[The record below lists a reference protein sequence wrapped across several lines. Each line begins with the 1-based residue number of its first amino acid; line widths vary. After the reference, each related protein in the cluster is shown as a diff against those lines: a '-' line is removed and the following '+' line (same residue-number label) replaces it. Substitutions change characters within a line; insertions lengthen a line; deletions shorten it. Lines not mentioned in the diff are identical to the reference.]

1 MCLLCP
7 NKKEFDKCWKVRK
20 HLEEQHSGFCYMC
33 PTCDKTLVRRQS
45 HLECPNVKPRDLIPM
60 HRQTGT
66 HGEEAARMLREY
78 KEKQMPNQWEERLK
92 RTPLLPTPVS
102 PLPKTPPVK
111 HPKDLAPAS
120 LKRPSITIKSKPKR
134 LRLDTDDVDFRHD
147 PVEISLEQPE
157 EVFEVDPDP
166 KLRHVHFPSPERL
179 TDSES
184 EDESPSI
191 IMRAEDIM
199 EISSSP
205 QKPLENHYIP
215 IDQNQNNN
223 NNSRVKNSR
232 SEPTHEH
239 KLANKDSDKDT
250 HGNKNEPK
258 QVKTSEI
265 ESTHEINLVNKD
277 GDKDTHGNKNEPKQ
291 VKTSEIES
299 THEINLANK
308 DSDKDTHGNKNEPK
322 QVKTSEIES
331 THEIN
336 LVNKDSDKDTYGNKN
351 EPKQVKTSEIES
363 TPNLANKDSDKDTH
377 GNKNQNSV
385 RPTAG
390 NLISLNQQPE
400 FPFTDT
406 QEDGTSSDADQFNLD
421 DLNLDV
427 EGYHSLIRQIVK
439 LKHPEATP
447 YTSVQPETNVNRE
460 AVQKLTTETFNKLQQ
475 SQEGR
480 VILNIGG
487 QCFQTSRV
495 TLMADP
501 TSMFALMLRKG
512 CPLRPSRNTYF
523 LDRDPS
529 HFKFIL
535 NYLRNGAHVDICML
549 PHEKRYLL
557 EMLMESRF
565 YMLSGLE
572 DIILARLKQ
581 VTGCDKY

>member
-1 MCLLCP
+1 
-7 NKKEFDKCWKVRK
+7 
-20 HLEEQHSGFCYMC
+20 
-33 PTCDKTLVRRQS
+33 
-45 HLECPNVKPRDLIPM
+45 
-60 HRQTGT
+60 
-66 HGEEAARMLREY
+66 
-78 KEKQMPNQWEERLK
+78 MPNQWEERLK

-134 LRLDTDDVDFRHD
+134 PRLDTDDIDFRHD

-179 TDSES
+179 TDSKS

-191 IMRAEDIM
+191 IMCAEDIM
-199 EISSSP
+199 EISPSP

-239 KLANKDSDKDT
+239 KLVNKDS
-250 HGNKNEPK
+250 
-258 QVKTSEI
+258 
-265 ESTHEINLVNKD
+265 
-277 GDKDTHGNKNEPKQ
+277 DKDTHGNKNEPKQ

-322 QVKTSEIES
+322 QVKTSEIKS
-331 THEIN
+331 T
-336 LVNKDSDKDTYGNKN
+336 
-351 EPKQVKTSEIES
+351 Q
-363 TPNLANKDSDKDTH
+363 NLANKDSDKDTH

-385 RPTAG
+385 RPTAD
-390 NLISLNQQPE
+390 NPISLNQQPE

-535 NYLRNGAHVDICML
+535 NYFRNGAHVDICML

>member
-7 NKKEFDKCWKVRK
+7 NKKEFDKCWKVKK
-20 HLEEQHSGFCYMC
+20 HLEEQHSGFCFMC

-45 HLECPNVKPRDLIPM
+45 HLECPNVKPRELIPM

-92 RTPLLPTPVS
+92 RAPLLSTPVS

-111 HPKDLAPAS
+111 HPKDLAPSS

-134 LRLDTDDVDFRHD
+134 PRLDTDDVDFRHD

-191 IMRAEDIM
+191 IMCAEDIM

-215 IDQNQNNN
+215 LDQNENNN
-223 NNSRVKNSR
+223 NNSKVKNSR
-232 SEPTHEH
+232 SEP
-239 KLANKDSDKDT
+239 N
-250 HGNKNEPK
+250 

-277 GDKDTHGNKNEPKQ
+277 SDKDTHGNKNEPNQ

-299 THEINLANK
+299 THEINLVNK

-336 LVNKDSDKDTYGNKN
+336 LVNKDSDKDTHGNKN
-351 EPKQVKTSEIES
+351 EPNQVKTSEIES
-363 TPNLANKDSDKDTH
+363 TNEPK
-377 GNKNQNSV
+377 
-385 RPTAG
+385 
-390 NLISLNQQPE
+390 
-400 FPFTDT
+400 
-406 QEDGTSSDADQFNLD
+406 
-421 DLNLDV
+421 
-427 EGYHSLIRQIVK
+427 
-439 LKHPEATP
+439 
-447 YTSVQPETNVNRE
+447 
-460 AVQKLTTETFNKLQQ
+460 
-475 SQEGR
+475 
-480 VILNIGG
+480 
-487 QCFQTSRV
+487 
-495 TLMADP
+495 
-501 TSMFALMLRKG
+501 
-512 CPLRPSRNTYF
+512 
-523 LDRDPS
+523 
-529 HFKFIL
+529 
-535 NYLRNGAHVDICML
+535 
-549 PHEKRYLL
+549 
-557 EMLMESRF
+557 
-565 YMLSGLE
+565 
-572 DIILARLKQ
+572 
-581 VTGCDKY
+581 

>member
-20 HLEEQHSGFCYMC
+20 HLEDQHSGFCYMC

-120 LKRPSITIKSKPKR
+120 LNRPSITIKSKPKR
-134 LRLDTDDVDFRHD
+134 LRLETDDVDFRHD

-277 GDKDTHGNKNEPKQ
+277 SDKDTHGNKNEPKQ
-291 VKTSEIES
+291 VKTGEIES

-385 RPTAG
+385 RPTAD

-406 QEDGTSSDADQFNLD
+406 QEDGTSSDGDQFNLD

>member
-1 MCLLCP
+1 M
-7 NKKEFDKCWKVRK
+7 
-20 HLEEQHSGFCYMC
+20 
-33 PTCDKTLVRRQS
+33 
-45 HLECPNVKPRDLIPM
+45 
-60 HRQTGT
+60 
-66 HGEEAARMLREY
+66 
-78 KEKQMPNQWEERLK
+78 
-92 RTPLLPTPVS
+92 
-102 PLPKTPPVK
+102 
-111 HPKDLAPAS
+111 
-120 LKRPSITIKSKPKR
+120 
-134 LRLDTDDVDFRHD
+134 
-147 PVEISLEQPE
+147 
-157 EVFEVDPDP
+157 
-166 KLRHVHFPSPERL
+166 
-179 TDSES
+179 
-184 EDESPSI
+184 
-191 IMRAEDIM
+191 
-199 EISSSP
+199 
-205 QKPLENHYIP
+205 
-215 IDQNQNNN
+215 
-223 NNSRVKNSR
+223 
-232 SEPTHEH
+232 
-239 KLANKDSDKDT
+239 
-250 HGNKNEPK
+250 
-258 QVKTSEI
+258 KTSEI
-265 ESTHEINLVNKD
+265 ESTHEINLV
-277 GDKDTHGNKNEPKQ
+277 
-291 VKTSEIES
+291 
-299 THEINLANK
+299 NK

-336 LVNKDSDKDTYGNKN
+336 LVNKDSDKDTHGNKK

-363 TPNLANKDSDKDTH
+363 THEINLVNKDSDKDTYGNKNEPQQVKTSEIESTTEPNLVNKDSDKDTH

-385 RPTAG
+385 RPTAD
-390 NLISLNQQPE
+390 NPISLNQQPE

-421 DLNLDV
+421 DLNRDV

-447 YTSVQPETNVNRE
+447 YTSVQLETNVNRE

>member
-1 MCLLCP
+1 
-7 NKKEFDKCWKVRK
+7 
-20 HLEEQHSGFCYMC
+20 
-33 PTCDKTLVRRQS
+33 
-45 HLECPNVKPRDLIPM
+45 
-60 HRQTGT
+60 
-66 HGEEAARMLREY
+66 
-78 KEKQMPNQWEERLK
+78 MPNQWEERLK
-92 RTPLLPTPVS
+92 RAPLLPTPVS

-134 LRLDTDDVDFRHD
+134 PRLDTDDVDFRHD

-215 IDQNQNNN
+215 IDQNQNKNEPKQ
-223 NNSRVKNSR
+223 VKT
-232 SEPTHEH
+232 SEIESTHEIN
-239 KLANKDSDKDT
+239 LVNKDSDKDT

-299 THEINLANK
+299 THEINLAIK

-385 RPTAG
+385 RPTAD

-406 QEDGTSSDADQFNLD
+406 QEDGTSSNADQFNLD

-439 LKHPEATP
+439 LQHPEATP
-447 YTSVQPETNVNRE
+447 YTSIQPETNVNRE

-523 LDRDPS
+523 LDRDPL

-572 DIILARLKQ
+572 DNHF
-581 VTGCDKY
+581 G

>member
-1 MCLLCP
+1 M
-7 NKKEFDKCWKVRK
+7 
-20 HLEEQHSGFCYMC
+20 
-33 PTCDKTLVRRQS
+33 
-45 HLECPNVKPRDLIPM
+45 
-60 HRQTGT
+60 
-66 HGEEAARMLREY
+66 
-78 KEKQMPNQWEERLK
+78 
-92 RTPLLPTPVS
+92 S

-134 LRLDTDDVDFRHD
+134 PRLDTDDVDFRHD

-205 QKPLENHYIP
+205 QIPLENHYIP

-232 SEPTHEH
+232 SEPTHEIN
-239 KLANKDSDKDT
+239 LVNKDSDKDT
-250 HGNKNEPK
+250 R
-258 QVKTSEI
+258 
-265 ESTHEINLVNKD
+265 
-277 GDKDTHGNKNEPKQ
+277 GNKNEPKQ

-336 LVNKDSDKDTYGNKN
+336 LANKDSDKDTHGNKNEPKQVKISEIESTHEINLANKDSDKDTHGNKNEPKQVKTSEIESIHEINLANKDSDKDTHGNKNEPKQVKTSEIESTHEINLVDKDSDKDTYGNKN

-385 RPTAG
+385 RPTAD

-439 LKHPEATP
+439 LQHPEATP
-447 YTSVQPETNVNRE
+447 YTSIQPETNVNRE

-565 YMLSGLE
+565 YMLSGQG
-572 DIILARLKQ
+572 DIILAGLKQ

>member
-33 PTCDKTLVRRQS
+33 PTCDKTLIRRQS
-45 HLECPNVKPRDLIPM
+45 HVECPNVKPRDLIPM

-92 RTPLLPTPVS
+92 RTPLLPTPMS

-184 EDESPSI
+184 EDESTSI

-250 HGNKNEPK
+250 HGSKNEPK
-258 QVKTSEI
+258 QVKISEI
-265 ESTHEINLVNKD
+265 ESTHEI
-277 GDKDTHGNKNEPKQ
+277 
-291 VKTSEIES
+291 S
-299 THEINLANK
+299 LA
-308 DSDKDTHGNKNEPK
+308 
-322 QVKTSEIES
+322 
-331 THEIN
+331 
-336 LVNKDSDKDTYGNKN
+336 NKDSDKDTYGNKN

-363 TPNLANKDSDKDTH
+363 TPNLVNKDSDKDTH

-385 RPTAG
+385 RPTAD

-439 LKHPEATP
+439 LQHPEATP
-447 YTSVQPETNVNRE
+447 YTSIQPETNVNRE

-512 CPLRPSRNTYF
+512 CPLRPSRNLYF

>member
-134 LRLDTDDVDFRHD
+134 LRLETDDVDFRHD

-232 SEPTHEH
+232 S
-239 KLANKDSDKDT
+239 
-250 HGNKNEPK
+250 
-258 QVKTSEI
+258 

-385 RPTAG
+385 RSTAD

-406 QEDGTSSDADQFNLD
+406 QEDGTGSDADQFNLD

-501 TSMFALMLRKG
+501 TSMLALMLRKG

>member
-1 MCLLCP
+1 
-7 NKKEFDKCWKVRK
+7 
-20 HLEEQHSGFCYMC
+20 
-33 PTCDKTLVRRQS
+33 
-45 HLECPNVKPRDLIPM
+45 
-60 HRQTGT
+60 
-66 HGEEAARMLREY
+66 MLREY

-92 RTPLLPTPVS
+92 RAPLLPTPGS

-134 LRLDTDDVDFRHD
+134 PRLDTDVVDFRHD

-232 SEPTHEH
+232 SEPTHE
-239 KLANKDSDKDT
+239 
-250 HGNKNEPK
+250 
-258 QVKTSEI
+258 
-265 ESTHEINLVNKD
+265 INLVNKD
-277 GDKDTHGNKNEPKQ
+277 SDKDTHGNKNEPKQ

-336 LVNKDSDKDTYGNKN
+336 LANKDSDKDTHGNKN
-351 EPKQVKTSEIES
+351 EPKQVKTSEMES
-363 TPNLANKDSDKDTH
+363 TPNLVNKDSDKDTH

-385 RPTAG
+385 RPTAD
-390 NLISLNQQPE
+390 NPISLNQQPE
-400 FPFTDT
+400 FPFTVT
-406 QEDGTSSDADQFNLD
+406 QEDGTSLDADQFNLD

-460 AVQKLTTETFNKLQQ
+460 AEQKLATETFNKLQQ

-480 VILNIGG
+480 VILNILG

-501 TSMFALMLRKG
+501 YSMFALMLRKG

-557 EMLMESRF
+557 DMLMESRF

>member
-277 GDKDTHGNKNEPKQ
+277 
-291 VKTSEIES
+291 
-299 THEINLANK
+299 
-308 DSDKDTHGNKNEPK
+308 SDKDTHGNKNEPK

-351 EPKQVKTSEIES
+351 EPKQVKTSENES

-385 RPTAG
+385 RPTAD

-439 LKHPEATP
+439 LQHPEATP

-495 TLMADP
+495 TLMEDT

-512 CPLRPSRNTYF
+512 CPLRPSRNSYF

-572 DIILARLKQ
+572 DILLARLKQ